1 MLLFLF
7 LAGTL
12 QAQEEIED
20 DVRYKKR
27 VEKYISRWEK
37 LIPHYTKLQFAG
49 SMGMLSLGTGWNYYR
64 NHWETDVYLGIV
76 PRNSDRHAMAT
87 LTLKQNYYPWNIHIA
102 DKLSFEPL
110 ACGVYINTL
119 LDRDFWGKQPDK
131 YPQGYY
137 WFSTRIRTH
146 VFIGERFTL
155 KLNTKKSW
163 HKSISFFY
171 ELSTCD
177 LYLINKIGNGYLKPK
192 DLKEQTS
199 IRRQD
204 LIGCPSYS
212 IHRSNNSGLLL
223 YWLHNYSRQRHADR
237 SVSEV

>member
-87 LTLKQNYYPWNIHIA
+87 PYTQTELLPLEHPYRRQVIFRTSRLRCLYQYSFRSRFLGQAAGQISARLLLVLYSHPYPCFHWRAIHIEA
-102 DKLSFEPL
+102 RHKKEL
-110 ACGVYINTL
+110 A
-119 LDRDFWGKQPDK
+119 
-131 YPQGYY
+131 
-137 WFSTRIRTH
+137 
-146 VFIGERFTL
+146 
-155 KLNTKKSW
+155 
-163 HKSISFFY
+163 
-171 ELSTCD
+171 
-177 LYLINKIGNGYLKPK
+177 
-192 DLKEQTS
+192 
-199 IRRQD
+199 
-204 LIGCPSYS
+204 
-212 IHRSNNSGLLL
+212 
-223 YWLHNYSRQRHADR
+223 
-237 SVSEV
+237 

>member
-163 HKSISFFY
+163 HKSIISDKQDR
-171 ELSTCD
+171 ERLSETQR
-177 LYLINKIGNGYLKPK
+177 LSKP
-192 DLKEQTS
+192 LVRPQTTNPIKQKTGGVITTAS
-199 IRRQD
+199 
-204 LIGCPSYS
+204 
-212 IHRSNNSGLLL
+212 RSP
-223 YWLHNYSRQRHADR
+223 
-237 SVSEV
+237 

>member
-76 PRNSDRHAMAT
+76 PRTQTELLPLEHPYRRQVIFRTSRLRCLYQYSFRSRFLGQAAGQISARLLLVLYSHP
-87 LTLKQNYYPWNIHIA
+87 YPCFHWRAIHIEA
-102 DKLSFEPL
+102 RHKKEL
-110 ACGVYINTL
+110 A
-119 LDRDFWGKQPDK
+119 
-131 YPQGYY
+131 
-137 WFSTRIRTH
+137 
-146 VFIGERFTL
+146 
-155 KLNTKKSW
+155 
-163 HKSISFFY
+163 
-171 ELSTCD
+171 
-177 LYLINKIGNGYLKPK
+177 
-192 DLKEQTS
+192 
-199 IRRQD
+199 
-204 LIGCPSYS
+204 
-212 IHRSNNSGLLL
+212 
-223 YWLHNYSRQRHADR
+223 
-237 SVSEV
+237 

>member
-20 DVRYKKR
+20 NVRYKKR

-110 ACGVYINTL
+110 ACGVY
-119 LDRDFWGKQPDK
+119 
-131 YPQGYY
+131 
-137 WFSTRIRTH
+137 TH

-192 DLKEQTS
+192 DYLSLSFGLKLQ
-199 IRRQD
+199 I
-204 LIGCPSYS
+204 L
-212 IHRSNNSGLLL
+212 
-223 YWLHNYSRQRHADR
+223 
-237 SVSEV
+237 

>member
-76 PRNSDRHAMAT
+76 PA
-87 LTLKQNYYPWNIHIA
+87 
-102 DKLSFEPL
+102 
-110 ACGVYINTL
+110 
-119 LDRDFWGKQPDK
+119 
-131 YPQGYY
+131 
-137 WFSTRIRTH
+137 TRIAMLWQPLHSNR
-146 VFIGERFTL
+146 IITL
-155 KLNTKKSW
+155 GTSVSPTSYLSNLSPAV
-163 HKSISFFY
+163 SISILF
-171 ELSTCD
+171 
-177 LYLINKIGNGYLKPK
+177 
-192 DLKEQTS
+192 
-199 IRRQD
+199 
-204 LIGCPSYS
+204 
-212 IHRSNNSGLLL
+212 
-223 YWLHNYSRQRHADR
+223 
-237 SVSEV
+237 

>member
-1 MLLFLF
+1 MKLSIFKWTIVFLF

-12 QAQEEIED
+12 QAQEEIEED
-20 DVRYKKR
+20 ARYKKR

-37 LIPHYTKLQFAG
+37 LIPRYTKFQFAG

-76 PRNSDRHAMAT
+76 PRNSDHRAMAA
-87 LTLKQNYYPWNIHIA
+87 LTLKQNYYPWNIQIG
-102 DKLSFEPL
+102 DRFSFEPL

-137 WFSTRIRTH
+137 WFSTRIRSH

-155 KLNTKKSW
+155 KLDTINSC
-163 HKSISFFY
+163 HKSSSLCY
-171 ELSTCD
+171 ERSTCAV
-177 LYLINKIGNGYLKPK
+177 YLINTIGNSYLKPK
-192 DLKEQTS
+192 DYLSLSFGLKLQ
-199 IRRQD
+199 I
-204 LIGCPSYS
+204 L
-212 IHRSNNSGLLL
+212 
-223 YWLHNYSRQRHADR
+223 
-237 SVSEV
+237 

>member
-20 DVRYKKR
+20 NVRYKKR

-110 ACGVYINTL
+110 ACEIGRAGQI
-119 LDRDFWGKQPDK
+119 
-131 YPQGYY
+131 
-137 WFSTRIRTH
+137 STR
-146 VFIGERFTL
+146 
-155 KLNTKKSW
+155 
-163 HKSISFFY
+163 
-171 ELSTCD
+171 
-177 LYLINKIGNGYLKPK
+177 
-192 DLKEQTS
+192 
-199 IRRQD
+199 
-204 LIGCPSYS
+204 
-212 IHRSNNSGLLL
+212 LLL
-223 YWLHNYSRQRHADR
+223 VLHPHPYPCFYWRAIHIETKHKKELA
-237 SVSEV
+237 

>member
-87 LTLKQNYYPWNIHIA
+87 LHSNRIITLGTSVSPTSY
-102 DKLSFEPL
+102 LSNLSP
-110 ACGVYINTL
+110 AV
-119 LDRDFWGKQPDK
+119 
-131 YPQGYY
+131 
-137 WFSTRIRTH
+137 
-146 VFIGERFTL
+146 
-155 KLNTKKSW
+155 
-163 HKSISFFY
+163 SISILF
-171 ELSTCD
+171 
-177 LYLINKIGNGYLKPK
+177 
-192 DLKEQTS
+192 
-199 IRRQD
+199 
-204 LIGCPSYS
+204 
-212 IHRSNNSGLLL
+212 
-223 YWLHNYSRQRHADR
+223 
-237 SVSEV
+237 

>member
-87 LTLKQNYYPWNIHIA
+87 LTLKQNYYPWNIRIA

-119 LDRDFWGKQPDK
+119 LDRDFWGKQ
-131 YPQGYY
+131 
-137 WFSTRIRTH
+137 
-146 VFIGERFTL
+146 
-155 KLNTKKSW
+155 
-163 HKSISFFY
+163 ISA
-171 ELSTCD
+171 
-177 LYLINKIGNGYLKPK
+177 
-192 DLKEQTS
+192 
-199 IRRQD
+199 R
-204 LIGCPSYS
+204 
-212 IHRSNNSGLLL
+212 LLL
-223 YWLHNYSRQRHADR
+223 VLYSHPYPCFHWRAIHIEARHKKELA
-237 SVSEV
+237 

>member
-1 MLLFLF
+1 M
-7 LAGTL
+7 
-12 QAQEEIED
+12 
-20 DVRYKKR
+20 
-27 VEKYISRWEK
+27 
-37 LIPHYTKLQFAG
+37 
-49 SMGMLSLGTGWNYYR
+49 
-64 NHWETDVYLGIV
+64 GIV

-87 LTLKQNYYPWNIHIA
+87 LTLKQNYYPWNIRIA

-155 KLNTKKSW
+155 KLDTKKSW

-171 ELSTCD
+171 D
-177 LYLINKIGNGYLKPK
+177 
-192 DLKEQTS
+192 
-199 IRRQD
+199 
-204 LIGCPSYS
+204 
-212 IHRSNNSGLLL
+212 
-223 YWLHNYSRQRHADR
+223 
-237 SVSEV
+237 SVPVTYI

>member
-20 DVRYKKR
+20 NVRYKKR

-87 LTLKQNYYPWNIHIA
+87 LTLKQNYYPWNIRIA

-119 LDRDFWGKQPDK
+119 LDRDFWGKQPDNK
-131 YPQGYY
+131 I
-137 WFSTRIRTH
+137 FCVLH
-146 VFIGERFTL
+146 VIIIFFCKCIFKRYSFIC
-155 KLNTKKSW
+155 
-163 HKSISFFY
+163 FFY
-171 ELSTCD
+171 IISTCF
-177 LYLINKIGNGYLKPK
+177 
-192 DLKEQTS
+192 
-199 IRRQD
+199 
-204 LIGCPSYS
+204 
-212 IHRSNNSGLLL
+212 H
-223 YWLHNYSRQRHADR
+223 
-237 SVSEV
+237 

>member
-87 LTLKQNYYPWNIHIA
+87 YTQTELLPLEHPYRRQVIFRTSRLRCLYQYSFRSRFLGQAAGQISARLLLVLYSHPYPCFHWRAIHIEA
-102 DKLSFEPL
+102 RHKKEL
-110 ACGVYINTL
+110 A
-119 LDRDFWGKQPDK
+119 
-131 YPQGYY
+131 
-137 WFSTRIRTH
+137 
-146 VFIGERFTL
+146 
-155 KLNTKKSW
+155 
-163 HKSISFFY
+163 
-171 ELSTCD
+171 
-177 LYLINKIGNGYLKPK
+177 
-192 DLKEQTS
+192 
-199 IRRQD
+199 
-204 LIGCPSYS
+204 
-212 IHRSNNSGLLL
+212 
-223 YWLHNYSRQRHADR
+223 
-237 SVSEV
+237 